1 MTFAHADY
9 FRACFAVPL
18 GISLFTTV
26 IAIGLV
32 VGVLKDRN
40 SRKDKIG
47 AIGIVAVIVCFWVL
61 YPAQNVGILIHG
73 GIHLVHESE
82 VESVEL
88 QGTIEEIESLGDREF
103 PYTNLYTETR
113 SHGIRFVIDRIPYA
127 AFAKGD
133 FEVGDQV
140 YVRCLPRSGY
150 ILSISKE

>member
-1 MTFAHADY
+1 MTFAYADY
-9 FRACFAVPL
+9 FRTCFAVPL

-26 IAIGLV
+26 IAIGMA
-32 VGVLKDRN
+32 VGVLKDRD

-47 AIGIVAVIVCFWVL
+47 SIGMVAVIVCFWAL
-61 YPAQNVGILIHG
+61 YPAQNIGILTHG
-73 GIHLVHESE
+73 GIHLVHERESE
-82 VESVEL
+82 GVEI
-88 QGTIEEIESLGDREF
+88 QGTIEEIEPLGGRES
-103 PYTNLYTETR
+103 PYTDLYTETK
-113 SHGIRFVIDRIPYA
+113 SHGVRFVVDKTPYT